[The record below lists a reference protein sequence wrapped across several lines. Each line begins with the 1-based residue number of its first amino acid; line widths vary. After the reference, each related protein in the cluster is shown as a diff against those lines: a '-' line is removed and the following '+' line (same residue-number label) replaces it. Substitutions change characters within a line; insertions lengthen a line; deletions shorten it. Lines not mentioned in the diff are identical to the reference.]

1 MTERKSYSSSKFQ
14 LELPYLLEVQQ
25 ASFDQFL
32 NKGLGRVFRDV
43 FPISDIKELYT
54 LKYEGHS
61 IGMPKYSIKECR
73 ERGLTFSKP
82 LKARLK
88 LQIKEEDGEN
98 KKLKEEIENEV
109 FICELPM
116 MTENGTFI
124 INGAERVVVSQL
136 HRSPGVSFDEEFDA
150 ASGKSLFKSRIIPY
164 RGSWAEFNTDNDV
177 LNLIIDRKKK
187 IPATLLLRVIGY
199 TKTEEILSLFYTP
212 ETVQVSEG
220 TIEQYIG
227 RVLFSDVIDTSTG
240 EVVAEANMIVGAAV
254 DKDKKE
260 TKAERDAKNRPDLVS
275 VNRLIEAGVTEMT
288 LIADSIE
295 EHPLVHH
302 TLVQERRELKPLL
315 RDAARDEAAAGSEK
329 KDTRD
334 RRNITSI
341 EEAALVRIYQV
352 MHQNQED
359 PPNSATARAYFENL
373 FLSDPRK
380 YDLGE
385 VGRYRLN
392 AKIYSPKAIRDR
404 LRAPSAENT
413 GVWTVP
419 PQLDTMTMTRSDF
432 LAIFMYM
439 VGLFDGGV
447 EFQLDDIDHLGNR
460 RARSIGELLATQLS
474 TGLSRMSRAIRDNLL
489 NTENENLTPQDL
501 VNVRTVNSVV
511 ASFFGS
517 SQLSQF
523 MDQTN
528 PLSELTHKRRMS
540 ALGPGGLTR
549 ERAGFEVRDVHHT
562 HYGRLCPIET
572 PEGPNI
578 GLINS
583 LATFSVINHFG
594 FIETPY
600 RIVGLIDFVDSK
612 GNKMQFPEERWHFGI
627 FKGFVRET
635 SLFVKEEL
643 TQKEADKIRS
653 NLDKTQRVQFELF
666 NGKVFEYK
674 SAEGAAV
681 FVRNGKI
688 MDSFKG
694 TPDYKQTGDKVYLQV
709 TAWVIFLT
717 ADEEDKYRVAPA
729 STNLKE
735 GEVFSDS
742 FIIVRHCGEFPNIIN
757 HTELPLAGIREIE
770 RVDLMDVAPMQIV
783 SVAAGL
789 IPFLEHD
796 DANRALMGSNM
807 QRQAVPLLRSEAP
820 IVGTGLEGRSALDSG
835 TVVRSKRSGVVT
847 FVDATL
853 VKVRRDK
860 GQDEEADFLGISDE
874 DCYELRKFERS
885 NQDTCINQKPV
896 VDVGDRVAAGDVLAD
911 GASTQNGEL
920 ALGKNILVAF
930 IPWNGYNYEDAIII
944 SEELAIKDTFTSI
957 HIEEFEVEVRETK
970 RGAEEL
976 TREIPNV
983 AEESVVSLDD
993 NGIIRVGAEVEAGD
1007 ILVGKVTPKGETEL
1021 SPEERLLLAIFGE
1034 KASDVRDTSLKVPP
1048 GVRGVVVE
1056 TRVFSRKERDKKAK
1070 DKDRE
1075 KIENI
1080 RKDFN
1085 NEIMNLTRA
1094 RNAKLE
1100 ELLTGETSGDV
1111 RNAVTQEL
1119 VLTAGRK
1126 ITKQMLDKVD
1136 FSEVALTS
1144 EFCKDSEKNATVV
1157 RVLDLANTRIQ
1168 DEAQRMEKEV
1178 DKVTRGDE
1186 LKPGVL
1192 QMVKVYVAKRRR
1204 LSIGDKMAGRH
1215 GNKGVVSK
1223 IVPVEDMPFTADGRP
1238 VQIMLNP
1245 LGVPSRMN
1253 VGQVLEVH
1261 LGYAAKALGFKV
1273 ATPVFDG
1280 ASFEDIQNELDNAN
1294 LTEVGDDGKRTGK
1307 TRLIDG
1313 RSGEFFLNP
1322 VTIGYMYML
1331 KLGHLVDDKIHAR
1344 SIGPYS
1350 LVTQQPLGGKSQFGG
1365 QRFGEMEVWA
1375 LEAYGAAYT
1384 LQELLTVKS
1393 DDVVGRSNVYDAI
1406 VKGANTPEP
1415 GIPESFRV
1423 LIREIRALGLNI
1435 KTAAED

>member
-1 MTERKSYSSSKFQ
+1 MMETRKSYSSSKFQ

-32 NKGLGRVFRDV
+32 NKGLHRVFNDV
-43 FPISDIKELYT
+43 FPISDVRELYS
-54 LKYEGHS
+54 LLYEGHS
-61 IGMPKYSIKECR
+61 IGVPKYNIKECR
-73 ERGLTFSKP
+73 EKGLTYSKP
-82 LKARLK
+82 LRARLK
-88 LQIKEEDGEN
+88 LQIKEEEGEN
-98 KKLKEEIENEV
+98 KKLKEEIENDV
-109 FICELPM
+109 LICELPI

-124 INGAERVVVSQL
+124 VNGSERVIVSQL
-136 HRSPGVSFDEEFDA
+136 HRSPGVSFDEEPDLTT
-150 ASGKSLFKSRIIPY
+150 GKSVFKSRIIPF
-164 RGSWAEFNTDNDV
+164 RGSWAEFNTDGEV

-187 IPATLLLRVIGY
+187 IPATLLLRAIGF
-199 TKTEEILSLFYTP
+199 TRTEEILGLFYSAESVSVTP
-212 ETVQVSEG
+212 D
-220 TIEQYIG
+220 TIDAYVG
-227 RVLFSDVIDTSTG
+227 RVLFNDVIDTSTG
-240 EVVAEANMIVGAAV
+240 EVVAEANMVISASI
-254 DKDKKE
+254 DKDKKD
-260 TKAERDAKNRPDLVS
+260 TKAEKDKKDAVS
-275 VNRLIEAGVTEMT
+275 VNRLIEAGVQELV
-288 LIADSIE
+288 LIADNIE
-295 EHPLVHH
+295 EHPLVHL
-302 TLVQERRELKPLL
+302 TLAQERKELKMLL
-315 RDAARDEAAAGSEK
+315 REAGREDSATGEK
-329 KDTRD
+329 REG
-334 RRNITSI
+334 RRINSI

-352 MHQNQED
+352 MHQHNDE
-359 PPNSATARAYFENL
+359 PPNGTLARAFFEGL
-373 FLSDPRK
+373 FFDARK

-392 AKIYSPKAIRDR
+392 SKIY
-404 LRAPSAENT
+404 APDEIKSKLVKPTE
-413 GVWTVP
+413 VP
-419 PQLDTMTMTRSDF
+419 EADWQIPPALSTMTMTRSDF

-439 VGLFDGGV
+439 VGLFDGENN
-447 EFQLDDIDHLGNR
+447 EFILDDIDHLGNR
-460 RARSIGELLATQLS
+460 RARSIGELLANQLS
-474 TGLSRMSRAIRDNLL
+474 TGLSRMGRAIRDHLP
-489 NTENENLTPQDL
+489 NTELENLTPQEL
-501 VNVRTVNSVV
+501 VNMRTVNSVV
-511 ASFFGS
+511 QSFFGS

-583 LATFSVINHFG
+583 LATYSIINHFG

-600 RIVGLIDFVDSK
+600 RIVGLIDFKDANGASLE
-612 GNKMQFPEERWHFGI
+612 FPEQRWHWGI
-627 FKGFVRET
+627 YKGFVREPN
-635 SLFVKEEL
+635 LFVKESL
-643 TQKEADKIRS
+643 TQLEADKARLG
-653 NLDKTQRVQFELF
+653 LDETQRKLYDLTF
-666 NGKVFEYK
+666 NKVFEFN
-674 SAEGAAV
+674 GAQGKV
-681 FVRNGKI
+681 FVRNGFVLDRFDGKV
-688 MDSFKG
+688 
-694 TPDYKQTGDKVYLQV
+694 DYVQASSKVKLRV
-709 TAWVIFLT
+709 SPFIVFLT

-729 STNLKE
+729 STDLREDESFANA
-735 GEVFSDS
+735 
-742 FIIVRHCGEFPNIIN
+742 FIIVRNSGELPNIVN
-757 HTELPLAGIREIE
+757 HTELELAHIAEVE

-820 IVGTGLEGRSALDSG
+820 VIGTGLERRAALDSG
-835 TVVRSKRSGVVT
+835 TVIRAKYSGKVT
-847 FVDATL
+847 FVDADCIRVQRNL
-853 VKVRRDK
+853 

-874 DCYELRKFERS
+874 DSYELRKFERS

-896 VDVGDRVAAGDVLAD
+896 VDVGQLVKAGDVLAD

-930 IPWNGYNYEDAIII
+930 LPWNGYNYEDAIII

-957 HIEEFEVEVRETK
+957 HIEEFTLEVRETK

-983 AEESVVSLDD
+983 AEESVTNLDD
-993 NGIIRVGAEVEAGD
+993 NGIIRVGAEVSGGD

-1048 GVRGVVVE
+1048 GVKGVVVD
-1056 TRVFSRKERDKKAK
+1056 TRIFSRKERDKKAK
-1070 DKDRE
+1070 ERDRE
-1075 KIENI
+1075 EIEKIRSAHNSRMLNI
-1080 RKDFN
+1080 SR
-1085 NEIMNLTRA
+1085 R
-1094 RNAKLE
+1094 RNSKLV
-1100 ELLTGETSGDV
+1100 ELLVGETSGDV
-1111 RNAVTQEL
+1111 RNKLTREL
-1119 VLTAGRK
+1119 VMTAGRK
-1126 ITKQMLDKVD
+1126 ITDAMLDKVD
-1136 FSEVALTS
+1136 FYEVALDS
-1144 EFCKDSEKNATVV
+1144 EFCKDSAKNEQA
-1157 RVLDLANTRIQ
+1157 RRIIEMANNRIH
-1168 DEAQRMEKEV
+1168 DESQRMEKEV

-1192 QMVKVYVAKRRR
+1192 QMVKVFVAKRRR

-1261 LGYAAKALGFKV
+1261 LGYAAKALGIKI

-1280 ASFEDIQNELDNAN
+1280 ATFENIQDALEDAK
-1294 LTEVGDDGKRTGK
+1294 LTELGDDGKRSGK
-1307 TRLIDG
+1307 TILFDG
-1313 RSGEFFLNP
+1313 RTGEQFLNP

-1393 DDVVGRSNVYDAI
+1393 DDVAGRSNVYDAI
-1406 VKGANTPEP
+1406 VKGSNTPEP

-1435 KTAAED
+1435 KTAAEE

>member
-1 MTERKSYSSSKFQ
+1 MMERKSYSSSKFH

-32 NKGLGRVFRDV
+32 NQGLGRVFRDV

-54 LKYEGHS
+54 LRYEGHS
-61 IGMPKYSIKECR
+61 VGMPKYSIKECR

-150 ASGKSLFKSRIIPY
+150 ASGKSVFKSRIIPY

-199 TKTEEILSLFYTP
+199 TRTEEILSLFYSG
-212 ETVQVSEG
+212 ETVQVSPENL
-220 TIEQYIG
+220 ENYVG

-240 EVVAEANMIVGAAV
+240 EVVAEANMIVSAAV

-260 TKAERDAKNRPDLVS
+260 TKAEKDAKNRADFVS
-275 VNRLIEAGVTEMT
+275 VTRLIEAGVTELT
-288 LIADSIE
+288 LIADNVE

-315 RDAARDEAAAGSEK
+315 RDAARDEAAAGTEK
-329 KDTRD
+329 KDGRD
-334 RRNITSI
+334 RRNITSV

-359 PPNSATARAYFENL
+359 PPNSATARAYFEGL

-392 AKIYSPKAIRDR
+392 AKIYSPKG
-404 LRAPSAENT
+404 LKESMRAPSTDAPESW
-413 GVWTVP
+413 VVP
-419 PQLDTMTMTRSDF
+419 PAFNTMTMTKSDF

-439 VGLFDGGV
+439 VGLFDG
-447 EFQLDDIDHLGNR
+447 ESDYQLDDIDHLGNR

-583 LATFSVINHFG
+583 LATYSVINHFG

-600 RIVGLIDFVDSK
+600 RIVGLVEYKDAK
-612 GNKMQFPEERWHFGI
+612 GGKIFFPEERWHFGL
-627 FKGFVRET
+627 FKGFVREPA
-635 SLFVKEEL
+635 LFVKENFNA
-643 TQKEADKIRS
+643 KEADKIRF
-653 NLDKTQRVQFELF
+653 NLDKTQRELF
-666 NGKVFEYK
+666 DLTFNKVFK
-674 SAEGAAV
+674 FKGPEGTN
-681 FVRNGKI
+681 FIRNGKI
-688 MDSFKG
+688 IDSFKG
-694 TPDYKQTGDKVYLQV
+694 QADYEQVGDKVLMKV
-709 TAWVIFLT
+709 TPFVIFLT
-717 ADEEDKYRVAPA
+717 ADAEDKYKVAPA
-729 STNLKE
+729 STLLHE
-735 GEVFSDS
+735 DETFSEA
-742 FIIVRHCGEFPNIIN
+742 FIIARACGEFPNIIN
-757 HTELPLAGIREIE
+757 QREIPLAGIAEVD

-820 IVGTGLEGRSALDSG
+820 VVGTGLEARSALDSG
-835 TVVRSKRSGVVT
+835 TVIRSKRSGVVS
-847 FVDATL
+847 FVDATMI
-853 VKVRRDK
+853 KVRRDK

-874 DCYELRKFERS
+874 DSYELRKFERS

-896 VDVGDRVAAGDVLAD
+896 VDVGDRVVAGDVLAD

-983 AEESVVSLDD
+983 AEESVVALDE

-1075 KIENI
+1075 KIESI
-1080 RKDFN
+1080 RKEFN
-1085 NEIMNLTRA
+1085 TEILNLTRA
-1094 RNAKLE
+1094 RNNKLE

-1111 RNAVTQEL
+1111 RNSLTQEL
-1119 VLTAGRK
+1119 VMTAGRK
-1126 ITKQMLDKVD
+1126 ITKAMLDKVD

-1144 EFCKDSEKNATVV
+1144 EFCKDTEKNAAVI
-1157 RVLDLANTRIQ
+1157 RVLELANTRIQ
-1168 DEAQRMEKEV
+1168 GEAQRMEKEV

-1280 ASFEDIQNELDNAN
+1280 ATFEDIQNELDKAN
-1294 LTEVGDDGKRTGK
+1294 LTEIGDDGKRTGK
-1307 TRLIDG
+1307 TQLIDG
-1313 RSGEFFLNP
+1313 RTGEYFLNP

-1393 DDVVGRSNVYDAI
+1393 DDVVGRSNVYDSI

-1435 KTAAED
+1435 KTTSEE